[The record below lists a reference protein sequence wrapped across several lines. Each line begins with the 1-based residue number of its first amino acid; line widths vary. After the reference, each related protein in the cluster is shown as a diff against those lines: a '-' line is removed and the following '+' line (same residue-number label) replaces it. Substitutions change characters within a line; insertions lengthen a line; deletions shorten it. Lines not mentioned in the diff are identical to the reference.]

1 MQTAQGAGFYFYR
14 GLGFPQ
20 QVRIMSPLCLTCRVV
35 KQPCKPRMCR
45 NDITKILKGVTQV
58 NENMNH
64 PNNFTS
70 STNPKHQQAAEP
82 KIFSTINA
90 AVLMEQ
96 KFEPLKF
103 AVDKILPH
111 GLFILAGSG
120 KIGKSWLALDTCTAV
135 SSGGK
140 LWDFPAAQG
149 EVLYLALE
157 DTHRRLQGR
166 LKKIE
171 ADGTDI
177 SRLHLTTSSFGINSG
192 MLEQVNNFL
201 IAHPNTSMIIVDTLE
216 RIRDTEQDKSMYSCD
231 YRDMTKLREI
241 TDKHNLTLLLI
252 HHTRKMY
259 DPDPL
264 NTLSGST
271 GLVGSVDGVFVLE
284 KEKRVGNKAK
294 LTIANRDTESYCF
307 KLEFEPEKC
316 KWLFIGNDGDSK
328 AEGEDDPITLL
339 VLEFMNGKETWKGT
353 ATELCKDLKDV
364 DGSFDMAAAELSK
377 RLRALEGFF
386 KDELGIEFKYAR
398 GKEKLIYVTKT
409 KNADN
414 AQSQ

>member
-1 MQTAQGAGFYFYR
+1 M
-14 GLGFPQ
+14 
-20 QVRIMSPLCLTCRVV
+20 
-35 KQPCKPRMCR
+35 
-45 NDITKILKGVTQV
+45 
-58 NENMNH
+58 NEKCNQ
-64 PNNFTS
+64 
-70 STNPKHQQAAEP
+70 STNPTGTKLPPAEP
-82 KIFSTINA
+82 KTFVTINA
-90 AVLMEQ
+90 ATLMSQE
-96 KFEPLKF
+96 FEPLQF
-103 AVDKILPH
+103 AIDKILPH

-120 KIGKSWLALDTCTAV
+120 KIGKSWLALDACTAV
-135 SSGGK
+135 SSGGN
-140 LWDFPAAQG
+140 LWDFSATQG

-157 DTHRRLQGR
+157 DTHRRLQER

-201 IAHPNTSMIIVDTLE
+201 IAHPATSMIIVDTLE

-241 TDKHNLTLLLI
+241 TDNYNVTLLLI

-307 KLEFEPEKC
+307 KLEFDSEKC
-316 KWLFIGNDGDSK
+316 KWLFVGDAADCK
-328 AEGEDDPITLL
+328 DEEKDDPLTLL
-339 VLEFMNGKETWKGT
+339 MLAFLNGKETWKGT
-353 ATELCKDLKDV
+353 ATELCNGLKSIESNFDV
-364 DGSFDMAAAELSK
+364 TAAELSK

-386 KDELGIEFKYAR
+386 KNELGIEFKYTR
-398 GKEKLIYVTKT
+398 GKDKLIYVTKT
-409 KNADN
+409 KKADN
-414 AQSQ
+414 TQG